1 MKKIDIKV
9 PSPGES
15 INEVQI
21 ASWLVKSGDFVT
33 KDNEIAEI
41 DSEKATIALAAP
53 ISGIID
59 IKIEEGSIV
68 KVGETIAVIE
78 ESEGHSE
85 TEKPET
91 IQPKKEKAKSEI
103 TKDKLASNTTSKTS
117 QGEKAKLSPVARK
130 LLEAEGLS
138 DEDFLNYVKNT
149 RFDTKEVKEFL
160 YSKDSVQ
167 KAPTI
172 STERKETSKPMS
184 MLRKKLAQRLVAVK
198 NETAM
203 LTTFNELDMSA
214 VSVIRNK
221 YKDIVA
227 EKHDIKLGFMSF
239 FVKAVSI
246 SLMENSA
253 VNAMIKDDE
262 IIHYNYADIGV
273 AVSTE
278 KGLMVPVVRNAQ
290 NMNLI
295 QIEKEIARLA
305 DKARQ
310 GKISLDDLS
319 GGTFTIS
326 NGGVFGSMLS
336 TPILNPPQSAILG
349 MHNIIDRPIAK
360 NGEVIIAPMMY
371 LALSYDHRIIDGK
384 ESVTFLKRI
393 KELLENPEFLL
404 TGDHPVEKLLDL

>member
-41 DSEKATIALAAP
+41 DSEKATIPLSAP

-78 ESEGHSE
+78 EAEGHYE

-91 IQPKKEKAKSEI
+91 VQPKKEEAKSEI

-117 QGEKAKLSPVARK
+117 QNEKTKLSPLAKK
-130 LLEAEGLS
+130 LLDAEGLS
-138 DEDFLNYVKNT
+138 EDDFINYLKNT
-149 RFDTKEVKEFL
+149 RFD
-160 YSKDSVQ
+160 SKDIKDFIKSRESVGTIEITNTREE
-167 KAPTI
+167 KA
-172 STERKETSKPMS
+172 RPMS
-184 MLRKKLAQRLVAVK
+184 MLRRKLAQRLVSVK

-214 VSVIRNK
+214 VSVIRKK

-227 EKHDIKLGFMSF
+227 EKHGIKLGFMSF

-253 VNAMIKDDE
+253 VNAMIKEDE

-278 KGLMVPVVRNAQ
+278 KGLMVPIVRNTQ

-384 ESVTFLKRI
+384 ESVTFLKRV